1 MTLKGNKPNQNQIK
15 AKTVKK
21 KKIPQE
27 QQNQKN
33 TITSQS
39 PLTADSWAAEESKV
53 FSRNLKVEATEEE

>member
-15 AKTVKK
+15 TKTV

-27 QQNQKN
+27 QQNQKT
-33 TITSQS
+33 TITGQS
-39 PLTADSWAAEESKV
+39 PLTADSWATEEGKV